1 MASNMDVSAGRR
13 SALRGKGP
21 ADMLDRIEK
30 GDRISL
36 AGAVALL
43 IALFLPWYGI
53 DTDFLGN
60 GPGADLA
67 RQLVK
72 GVSVDA
78 FEAFDILDIV
88 LLLLAIGAAA
98 LIVLVAL
105 EKIDT
110 SLHRFVETIGG
121 VAAIAVL
128 FRIVFQPDGA
138 SLKWGIFVALIGA
151 GLIAA
156 GQYLTRTG
164 KI

>member
-1 MASNMDVSAGRR
+1 MW
-13 SALRGKGP
+13 
-21 ADMLDRIEK
+21 DRIEK

-36 AGAVALL
+36 AGAAVLL

-53 DTDFLGN
+53 EGDLLGD
-60 GPGADLA
+60 GPAGDVL
-67 RQLVK
+67 RQLANNF
-72 GVSVDA
+72 SANA

-105 EKIDT
+105 DKIDA
-110 SLHRFVETIGG
+110 SLHRFVETIGL
-121 VAAIAVL
+121 VASVAVL
-128 FRIVFQPDGA
+128 VRLFIQPDGA

-151 GLIAA
+151 GAIAA

-164 KI
+164 KISR

>member
-1 MASNMDVSAGRR
+1 
-13 SALRGKGP
+13 
-21 ADMLDRIEK
+21 MLERIAK

-36 AGAVALL
+36 AGAVVLF

-53 DTDFLGN
+53 ETDFLGQ
-60 GPGADLA
+60 GPAADA
-67 RQLVK
+67 VRQIVD
-72 GVSVDA
+72 GVSVNA
-78 FEAFDILDIV
+78 FEAFDFIDIV

-98 LIVLVAL
+98 LIVLVAMDR
-105 EKIDT
+105 IDA

-128 FRIVFQPDGA
+128 FRIVIQPDGA
-138 SLKWGIFVALIGA
+138 SLKWGIFVALVGA
-151 GLIAA
+151 VGIAA

>member
-1 MASNMDVSAGRR
+1 
-13 SALRGKGP
+13 
-21 ADMLDRIEK
+21 MLDRIAK

-36 AGAVALL
+36 AGAVVLF

-53 DTDFLGN
+53 ETDFLGQ
-60 GPGADLA
+60 GAAADLV
-67 RQLVK
+67 RQIVD
-72 GVSVDA
+72 GVSVNA
-78 FEAFDILDIV
+78 FEALDFIDIV

-98 LIVLVAL
+98 LIVLVAMD
-105 EKIDT
+105 KIDA

-128 FRIVFQPDGA
+128 LRIVIQPDGA

-151 GLIAA
+151 VGIAA